1 MEMRRRKDVCILAEG
16 LDIPKAFFVNTF
28 LPTGTV
34 VTASLQFLLYTIP
47 LFLSKGCTTPP
58 CLGLLG

>member
-47 LFLSKGCTTPP
+47 YSYPKDALP
-58 CLGLLG
+58 LLV